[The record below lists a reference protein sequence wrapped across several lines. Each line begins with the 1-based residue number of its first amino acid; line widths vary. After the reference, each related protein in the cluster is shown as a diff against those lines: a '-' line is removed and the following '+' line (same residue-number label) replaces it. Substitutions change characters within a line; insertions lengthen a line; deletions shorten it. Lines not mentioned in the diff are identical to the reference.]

1 MPFTEDGVPVDILL
15 NRFWF
20 HTDITQP
27 ETKFPNS
34 SYSSSLFNV
43 INEEKRREMLKNIFV
58 YYQNGDEDTQH
69 YKEIGGRKSW
79 ISYLESNPIS
89 FIIGGVVITPD
100 LVIKS
105 GYTIITAIA
114 SIIMAD
120 LFG

>member
-1 MPFTEDGVPVDILL
+1 VNEATEI
-15 NRFWF
+15 
-20 HTDITQP
+20 
-27 ETKFPNS
+27 
-34 SYSSSLFNV
+34 
-43 INEEKRREMLKNIFV
+43 LKNIFV
-58 YYQNGDEDTQH
+58 YSQNGDEDTQH

-89 FIIGGVVITPD
+89 FIIGGVIITPD
-100 LVIKS
+100 LVITS